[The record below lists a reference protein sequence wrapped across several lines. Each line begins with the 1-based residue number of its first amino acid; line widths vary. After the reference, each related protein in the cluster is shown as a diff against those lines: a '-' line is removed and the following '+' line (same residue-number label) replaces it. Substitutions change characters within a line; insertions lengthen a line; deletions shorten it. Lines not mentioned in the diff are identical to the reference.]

1 MLLKSSK
8 VFPLDL
14 PMNHDQSIRPAPV
27 LPQGEEFYDA
37 LMAQIEPELT
47 STELPLL
54 EARYAGETPEHKEAR
69 QARYDAAFEEFDRRS
84 AIEMAKLEQ
93 DVHAYKVSSMREME
107 QASRAQ
113 ETSDIQG
120 LESSILAA

>member
-1 MLLKSSK
+1 MHLKSSK

-14 PMNHDQSIRPAPV
+14 PMNHDQSIQLAPV

-37 LMAQIEPELT
+37 LMAQIEPDLV
-47 STELPLL
+47 STQLPLL
-54 EARYAGETPEHKEAR
+54 EARYAGETPEQKEAR

-84 AIEMAKLEQ
+84 AVEMSKLEQ
-93 DVHAYKVSSMREME
+93 DVHAYKVTTMREAE
-107 QASRAQ
+107 AASRQ
-113 ETSDIQG
+113 EEVADMSF